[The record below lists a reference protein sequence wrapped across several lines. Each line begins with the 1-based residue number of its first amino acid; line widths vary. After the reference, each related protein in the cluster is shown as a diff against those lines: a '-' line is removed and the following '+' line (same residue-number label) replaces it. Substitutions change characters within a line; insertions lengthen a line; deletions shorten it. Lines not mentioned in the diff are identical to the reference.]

1 MKKYVLPIAIAITAV
16 MVSLTAAF
24 YSITGLSK
32 LFAGAAVP
40 VMVMAS
46 VLEFSK
52 LVTAT
57 LLHNYWNELRTILK
71 AYLSIAVV
79 VLVLITSLGIYGFLT
94 AAYQQTAS
102 ASAIVENEIKL
113 LSTNRDFI
121 DTQLQDLLLERTQL
135 AKGISDLR
143 SALGDNKVQ
152 YTDTNGNLIT
162 TTSSANR
169 IALEKQLDQS
179 AKRQSYLN
187 TQVDSLNGV
196 LLGLN
201 MEIVTV
207 ENSVEAASELGP
219 LKYVAALTGLE
230 VDRVVNYLVLII
242 IFVFDPLAIS
252 LVLAANFAFARLE
265 KKEQDVSFDK
275 PLDPEFQETLNAML
289 YDKTDKEYA
298 VPRFEQKAEVE
309 SEIKVEQEE
318 EPVELESKKEKYIYR
333 NAGGEPKKEKKIIKK
348 DSSDR
353 IVY

>member
-1 MKKYVLPIAIAITAV
+1 MKKYILPVAIATTAV

-57 LLHNYWNELRTILK
+57 LLHNYWGELKTILK
-71 AYLSIAVV
+71 TYLSVAVI

-102 ASAIVENEIKL
+102 ASTVVENEIKL
-113 LSTNRDFI
+113 LNTNRDFI
-121 DTQLQDLLLERTQL
+121 DTQLQDLLVERTQL

-143 SALGDNKVQ
+143 SALGDNKIQ
-152 YTDTNGNLIT
+152 YTDAKGNLIT

-169 IALEKQLDQS
+169 VALEKQLEQS
-179 AKRQSYLN
+179 IKRQSNLN
-187 TQVDSLNGV
+187 TQVDSINIILLN
-196 LLGLN
+196 LN
-201 MEIVTV
+201 MEIVKV
-207 ENSVEAASELGP
+207 ENSVEVASELGP
-219 LKYVAALTGLE
+219 LKYVASLTGLE
-230 VDRVVNYLVLII
+230 VDRVVNYLVLVI

-265 KKEQDVSFDK
+265 NREQAISFDK
-275 PLDPEFQETLNAML
+275 PLDPEFQETLNTML
-289 YDKTDKEYA
+289 HEKIDNEPTIT
-298 VPRFEQKAEVE
+298 RFETITNPQPD
-309 SEIKVEQEE
+309 
-318 EPVELESKKEKYIYR
+318 EPVVEEKMKQEKYISR
-333 NAGGEPKKEKKIIKK
+333 NAGGDVSKQNRKIIRK
-348 DSSDR
+348 DSPEKR
-353 IVY
+353 VY